1 LCLGFSQI
9 TYNLP
14 LRRTTLHLAQRFRM
28 DGETFMI
35 SNLLTSHSAVCAA
48 KVLIIYFL
56 SQSVQRGDETASG
69 LQDSQDE
76 RIAFGDRHTVFKVC
90 GQ

>member
-1 LCLGFSQI
+1 M

-35 SNLLTSHSAVCAA
+35 SNLLAKSMAVHTA
-48 KVLIIYFL
+48 KGFIILFHF
-56 SQSVQRGDETASG
+56 SSVQHGMK
-69 LQDSQDE
+69 LLP
-76 RIAFGDRHTVFKVC
+76 VL
-90 GQ
+90 